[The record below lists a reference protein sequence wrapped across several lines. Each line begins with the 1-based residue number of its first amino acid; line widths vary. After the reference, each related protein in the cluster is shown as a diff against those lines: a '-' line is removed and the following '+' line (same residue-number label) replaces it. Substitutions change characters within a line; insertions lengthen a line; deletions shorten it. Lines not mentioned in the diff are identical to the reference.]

1 MVVNYLKKASVNFR
15 SRTVNHEIIEKQK
28 IYITYN
34 HVLYPEVPTEDLKP
48 RMEDYQ
54 WLSEKGLAMTGQ
66 P

>member
-34 HVLYPEVPTEDLKP
+34 HVLYPEVPIEDLKL

-54 WLSEKGLAMTGQ
+54 WLSEKGLTMTGQ